1 MNAQLPLQHDTW
13 PVLEHEE
20 LLDAGDEDT
29 TVKTARPSWAVE
41 APPNGGFE

>member
-1 MNAQLPLQHDTW
+1 MNTMPAQQHDVS
-13 PVLEHEE
+13 PVLEHDE

-41 APPNGGFE
+41 AESKGSTA